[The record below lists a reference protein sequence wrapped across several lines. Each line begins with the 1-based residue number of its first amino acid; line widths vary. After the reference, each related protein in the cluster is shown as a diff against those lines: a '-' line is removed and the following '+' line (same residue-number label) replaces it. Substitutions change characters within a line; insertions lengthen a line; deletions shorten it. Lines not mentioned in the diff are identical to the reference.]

1 MGTPPEFVGGRGRTS
16 GPFGDPDLL
25 STEASFSEEE
35 RRVVYRLM
43 DERRDIRH
51 FRPDPVPDEVLRR
64 VLWAGHHAGSVGF
77 MQPWDF
83 IVVRDLETR
92 RRLRDS
98 AERQR
103 QAAALAMREDPERA
117 ERFAALKVEGILE
130 CGVVVVVTVDP
141 TRGGNHVLGR
151 YSDLE
156 TDVHSA
162 CCAIQNLWLAARAEG
177 LGMGWVSFFHPGEV
191 QQALGI
197 PPHVRPLAVLC
208 LGWPEAFPARPLLE
222 AVGWERRRRL
232 RTLVHHERWGNR
244 GGEPVTLAL
253 PAIAPPDRRLMEAA
267 ARRQEQLTKP
277 VGSLGAL
284 EEMAVRLAGMTGTLT
299 PRLSDRVVFVLA
311 ADHGV
316 AEHGVSA
323 YPREVTAQMVG
334 NFLRGGAAVN
344 VLARQ
349 QGARVVVADLGVDAE
364 LPEHADLVPAAVRR
378 GTWDIA
384 RGPAMTREEVVRAV
398 EAGRALVV
406 RELARGLDL
415 ALTGDMGIA
424 NTTPA
429 AALICA
435 LTGLDPE
442 QVVGRGTGVDD
453 AGLERK
459 RRVVR
464 TALDVNRTTLDDP
477 LDALAA
483 LGGFEI
489 AGLVGVILEA
499 AAHRRPVLLDGFVS
513 GAAALVAVA
522 LEPNGRHYL
531 IAGHRSQ
538 ELGHAAALAALGL
551 RPLLDLDLRLGE
563 GSGALLALP
572 LVEASV
578 RLLAEMAT
586 FAEAGVSERSGSP
599 GPGEGAI
606 SPRRSPEPGPPPGS
620 AGTRPSE
627 RGRDR

>member
-1 MGTPPEFVGGRGRTS
+1 MPSQPMGEGGPTS
-16 GPFGDPDLL
+16 ALSTEAVVL
-25 STEASFSEEE
+25 STEASFTDEE
-35 RRVVYRLM
+35 RRFIYRLM
-43 DERRDIRH
+43 GERRDIRH
-51 FRPDPVPDEVLRR
+51 FRPDPVPEEVLWR

-103 QAAALAMREDPERA
+103 QAAALAMREDPARA
-117 ERFAALKVEGILE
+117 DRFAGLKVEGILE

-156 TDVHSA
+156 SDIHSA
-162 CCAIQNLWLAARAEG
+162 CCAVQNMWLAARAEG

-197 PPHVRPLAVLC
+197 PPHVRPLAILC

-222 AVGWERRRRL
+222 AIGWERRRPL
-232 RTLVHHERWGNR
+232 RALVHQERWGAVGR
-244 GGEPVTLAL
+244 DPVSPAV
-253 PAIAPPDRRLMEAA
+253 PAITPPDQQVMEVA

-277 VGSLGAL
+277 AGSLGAL
-284 EEMAVRLAGMTGTLT
+284 EEVAVRLAGMTGTLT
-299 PRLSDRVVFVLA
+299 PKLAERVVFVLA

-323 YPREVTAQMVG
+323 YPKEVTGQMVL

-349 QGARVVVADLGVDAE
+349 HGARVVVADLGVDAK
-364 LPEHADLVPAAVRR
+364 LPQHPDLVSATIRP
-378 GTWDIA
+378 GTWDIT
-384 RGPAMTREEVVRAV
+384 RGPAMTREEAVRAV
-398 EAGRALVV
+398 EMGRALV
-406 RELARGLDL
+406 RQELLARGLDL

-424 NTTPA
+424 NTTSA

-435 LTGLDPE
+435 LTGLDPR

-453 AGLERK
+453 VGLERK
-459 RRVVR
+459 RQVVR
-464 TALDVNRTTLDDP
+464 TAVDVNRTVLDDP

-522 LEPNGRHYL
+522 LEPNCRHYL

-538 ELGHAAALAALGL
+538 ELGHAATLAALGL
-551 RPLLDLDLRLGE
+551 RPLLDLELRLGE

-586 FAEAGVSERSGSP
+586 FAEAGVSERTP
-599 GPGEGAI
+599 
-606 SPRRSPEPGPPPGS
+606 
-620 AGTRPSE
+620 
-627 RGRDR
+627 

>member
-1 MGTPPEFVGGRGRTS
+1 MPSESMGEGEFAFVPSTE
-16 GPFGDPDLL
+16 PTVL
-25 STEASFSEEE
+25 STESSFTEEE
-35 RRVVYRLM
+35 RRLVYRLM

-51 FRPDPVPDEVLRR
+51 FRPDPVPKEVLRR
-64 VLWAGHHAGSVGF
+64 VLWAGHRAGSVGF
-77 MQPWDF
+77 MQPWSF

-103 QAAALAMREDPERA
+103 QAAALAMREDPARA
-117 ERFAALKVEGILE
+117 DRFAGLKVEGILE
-130 CGVVVVVTVDP
+130 CDVVVVVTVDP

-156 TDVHSA
+156 TDIYSA
-162 CCAIQNLWLAARAEG
+162 CCAIQNMWLAARAEG

-197 PPHVRPLAVLC
+197 PPHVRPLAILC

-222 AVGWERRRRL
+222 AIGWERRRLL
-232 RTLVHHERWGNR
+232 RTLVHHERWGSTGR
-244 GGEPVTLAL
+244 DPVRPAL
-253 PAIAPPDRRLMEAA
+253 PAIAPPDRHAMEAA
-267 ARRQEQLTKP
+267 VRRQKQLTKP
-277 VGSLGAL
+277 AGSLGAV
-284 EEMAVRLAGMTGTLT
+284 EEIAVRLAGMTGTLT
-299 PRLSDRVVFVLA
+299 PSLRERVVFVLA

-323 YPREVTAQMVG
+323 YPKEVTGQMVL

-349 QGARVVVADLGVDAE
+349 HGVRVVVADLGVDAE
-364 LPEHADLVPAAVRR
+364 LPQHHPDLVSAPVRP

-384 RGPAMTREEVVRAV
+384 RGPAMTREEAVQAV
-398 EAGRALVV
+398 EVGRTLVR
-406 RELARGLDL
+406 RELAQGLDL

-424 NTTPA
+424 NTTSA

-435 LTGLDPE
+435 MTGLDPR
-442 QVVGRGTGVDD
+442 QVVGRGTGIDEV
-453 AGLERK
+453 GLERK
-459 RRVVR
+459 RQVVR
-464 TALDVNRTTLDDP
+464 TAVDVNRTSVDDP

-489 AGLVGVILEA
+489 AGLVGVILESA
-499 AAHRRPVLLDGFVS
+499 SHRRPVLLDGFVS

-522 LEPNGRHYL
+522 LEPNCRHYL

-538 ELGHAAALAALGL
+538 ELGHAATLAALGL
-551 RPLLDLDLRLGE
+551 RPLLDLELRLGE

-578 RLLAEMAT
+578 RLLTEMAT
-586 FAEAGVSERSGSP
+586 FTEAGVS
-599 GPGEGAI
+599 
-606 SPRRSPEPGPPPGS
+606 
-620 AGTRPSE
+620 
-627 RGRDR
+627 DRTS